1 MARHRGSSEPGGEL
15 TNARLYPYPLHL
27 MKFLGLMVAGM
38 VAALTLSARAE
49 SAQTRALS
57 LEDCIQIAIQ
67 HNLDVQIVRT
77 GPQIAQFNLSGTY
90 GNYDPLFRI
99 DGRHDN
105 NIAPGGFDNQNRVF
119 ASTESKVD
127 TIGSGI
133 SGLLPWGLNYD
144 IGATLRDRYGTYPP
158 GTNGIRSPFET
169 TSGEAGA
176 LTLRQPLLKNFW
188 IDSSRLQIFLNK
200 QNVKISELDVRL
212 QIINTV
218 SEVEAAY
225 FDLIHAEESVK
236 VQQQAMELAERLVAE
251 NRRRVEVGA
260 LAPLDSRQAES
271 QAASSRADLL
281 QAQSARGT
289 LERVLK
295 NLLSDNYNDWANVT
309 VQPTD
314 ALLAIPQQFNLQDSW
329 RVGLAMRP
337 DLLQAKLNVEKQG
350 YVVRY
355 QKNQLYPQLDLVG
368 AYGFAAS
375 SAEFSGALSQLNSAD
390 NPFWGVGAQLT
401 FPLGNTSARNSYKSA
416 KVSKEQIS
424 LQLKQLQQATLIKI
438 ENAMA
443 VAQTSFQRVA
453 ATREARLYSEA
464 ALEAEQTKLEKG
476 KSTTFVVLQLQKDL
490 TSARSAEI
498 RALADYNIALARLAQ
513 NEGST
518 LDRRLITMQVT
529 GAENAYTPVIFPA
542 PPAP

>member
-1 MARHRGSSEPGGEL
+1 
-15 TNARLYPYPLHL
+15 
-27 MKFLGLMVAGM
+27 MKLLGLMAAGM
-38 VAALTLSARAE
+38 VAALAPGAQAEAPQARP
-49 SAQTRALS
+49 LS
-57 LEDCIQIAIQ
+57 LEDCIKIAIE
-67 HNLDVQIVRT
+67 HNLDVQIRRT
-77 GPQIAQFNLSGTY
+77 DPQIAQFTLSGTY
-90 GNYDPLFRI
+90 AGYDPLFRLS
-99 DGRHDN
+99 GSHDYN
-105 NIAPGGFDNQNRVF
+105 LAPGGFDDQGRF
-119 ASTESKVD
+119 YLGTESESD
-127 TIGSGI
+127 SFGSGI

-144 IGATLRDRYGTYPP
+144 IGVRASDRYGTVP
-158 GTNGIRSPFET
+158 GSTPDIRIPFET
-169 TSGEAGA
+169 TSAQVGA

-188 IDSSRLQIFLNK
+188 IDSTRLQIFLNK
-200 QNVKISELDVRL
+200 QNLKISELDLRL

-218 SEVEAAY
+218 TEVEAAY
-225 FDLIHAEESVK
+225 FDLIHAQQSVK
-236 VQQQAMELAERLVAE
+236 VQQQALELAERLVAE

-281 QAQSARGT
+281 AAESSRDT
-289 LERVLK
+289 VERILK
-295 NLLSDNYNDWANVT
+295 NLLSDNYNEWANVT

-329 RVGLAMRP
+329 RAGLALRP
-337 DLLQAKLNVEKQG
+337 DLLQAKLNLEKQG

-368 AYGFAAS
+368 NWGYAAGGAS
-375 SAEFSGALSQLNSAD
+375 REFSDAFGQISSAD
-390 NPFWGVGAQLT
+390 NPFYGVGAALT
-401 FPLGNTSARNSYKSA
+401 FPLGNTGARNNYKVA
-416 KVSKEQIS
+416 KLSKQQSE
-424 LQLKQLQQATLIKI
+424 LQLKQLQQGTLIKI

-453 ATREARLYSEA
+453 ATREARLYAEA

-476 KSTTFVVLQLQKDL
+476 KSTSFVVLQLQRDL

-518 LDRRLITMQVT
+518 LDRRQISLQVSQ
-529 GAENAYTPVIFPA
+529 
-542 PPAP
+542 

>member
-1 MARHRGSSEPGGEL
+1 
-15 TNARLYPYPLHL
+15 
-27 MKFLGLMVAGM
+27 MKLIEFIAAFAGAAITLG
-38 VAALTLSARAE
+38 ARAE
-49 SAQTRALS
+49 APQTRALS
-57 LEDCIQIAIQ
+57 LEDCIQIAVQ
-67 HNLDVQIVRT
+67 HNLDVQIIRT
-77 GPQIAQFNLSGTY
+77 SPELAQFTLSGTY
-90 GNYDPLFRI
+90 GSYDPLFRLS
-99 DGRHDN
+99 GAHTYN
-105 NIAPGGFDNQNRVF
+105 LAPGGFDQQGRVF
-119 ASTESKVD
+119 EGTESK
-127 TIGSGI
+127 INSFGSGI

-144 IGATLRDRYGTYPP
+144 LGLTMADRFGTLPGS
-158 GTNGIRSPFET
+158 GTNASRIPFET

-188 IDSSRLQIFLNK
+188 IDSTRLQIYLNK

-218 SEVEAAY
+218 TDVEAAY
-225 FDLIHAEESVK
+225 FDLIHAQESVK

-260 LAPLDSRQAES
+260 LAPLDSKQAES

-281 QAQSARGT
+281 AAQSARGT

-295 NLLSDNYNDWANVT
+295 NLLSDNYSEWANVI

-314 ALLAIPQQFNLQDSW
+314 ALLAVPQQFSLQESW
-329 RVGLAMRP
+329 RRGLEQRP
-337 DLLQAKLNVEKQG
+337 DLLQARLNLEKQG
-350 YVVRY
+350 YVVKY

-368 AYGFAAS
+368 SYGYAAS
-375 SAEFSGALSQLNSAD
+375 SAEFSGAFSQISSAD
-390 NPFWGVGAQLT
+390 NPFYSVGAQLT
-401 FPLGNTSARNSYKSA
+401 FPLGNIGARNSYKSA
-416 KVSKEQIS
+416 KLTKEQIG

-443 VAQTSFQRVA
+443 VAETSLQRVT
-453 ATREARLYSEA
+453 ATREARLYSES

-518 LDRRLITMQVT
+518 LDRRHMTMHVT
-529 GAENAYTPVIFPA
+529 K
-542 PPAP
+542 

>member
-1 MARHRGSSEPGGEL
+1 M
-15 TNARLYPYPLHL
+15 
-27 MKFLGLMVAGM
+27 
-38 VAALTLSARAE
+38 
-49 SAQTRALS
+49 
-57 LEDCIQIAIQ
+57 
-67 HNLDVQIVRT
+67 
-77 GPQIAQFNLSGTY
+77 
-90 GNYDPLFRI
+90 
-99 DGRHDN
+99 
-105 NIAPGGFDNQNRVF
+105 
-119 ASTESKVD
+119 
-127 TIGSGI
+127 
-133 SGLLPWGLNYD
+133 
-144 IGATLRDRYGTYPP
+144 
-158 GTNGIRSPFET
+158 
-169 TSGEAGA
+169 
-176 LTLRQPLLKNFW
+176 
-188 IDSSRLQIFLNK
+188 
-200 QNVKISELDVRL
+200 
-212 QIINTV
+212 

-225 FDLIHAEESVK
+225 FDLIHAQESVK

-281 QAQSARGT
+281 QAQSTRGT

-295 NLLSDNYNDWANVT
+295 NLLSDNYNDWANVI

-337 DLLQAKLNVEKQG
+337 DLLQAKLNLEKQG

-368 AYGFAAS
+368 GWGYNAGGVS
-375 SAEFSGALSQLNSAD
+375 KEFSDAFGQISSAD
-390 NPFWGVGAQLT
+390 NPFYGVGATLT
-401 FPLGNTSARNSYKSA
+401 FPLGNTGARNSYKSA
-416 KVSKEQIS
+416 KVSKEQIE
-424 LQLKQLQQATLIKI
+424 LQLKQLQQSTLIKI

-443 VAQTSFQRVA
+443 VAETSFQRVT
-453 ATREARLYSEA
+453 ATREARLYAEA

-490 TSARSAEI
+490 TAARSSEI

-518 LDRRLITMQVT
+518 LDRRKINFHVSK
-529 GAENAYTPVIFPA
+529 
-542 PPAP
+542 

>member
-1 MARHRGSSEPGGEL
+1 
-15 TNARLYPYPLHL
+15 
-27 MKFLGLMVAGM
+27 MKLLGFLAAGM

-49 SAQTRALS
+49 SPQTRPLS

-67 HNLDVQIVRT
+67 HNLDVQIVRAT
-77 GPQIAQFNLSGTY
+77 PQIAQFTLAGAY
-90 GNYDPLFRI
+90 GSYNPLFRLS
-99 DGRHDN
+99 GQHDYN
-105 NIAPGGFDNQNRVF
+105 LAPGGFDDQGRFFVG
-119 ASTESKVD
+119 TESKTD
-127 TIGSGI
+127 SIGSGI

-144 IGATLRDRYGTYPP
+144 VGVRAADRYGTFP
-158 GTNGIRSPFET
+158 GTLPDTRIPFEA
-169 TSGEAGA
+169 TSAQVGA

-188 IDSSRLQIFLNK
+188 IDSTRLQIFLNK

-212 QIINTV
+212 QIINSV

-225 FDLIHAEESVK
+225 FDLIHAQESVK

-281 QAQSARGT
+281 QAQATRGT

-295 NLLSDNYNDWANVT
+295 NLLSDNYNEWASVT
-309 VQPTD
+309 IQPTD

-329 RVGLAMRP
+329 RTGLAMRP
-337 DLLQAKLNVEKQG
+337 DLLQAKVNLEKQG

-368 AYGFAAS
+368 SWGYTAGGAS
-375 SAEFSGALSQLNSAD
+375 KEFSDAFSQIGSAD
-390 NPFWGVGAQLT
+390 NPFYSVGAAVT
-401 FPLGNTSARNSYKSA
+401 FPLGNTGARNSYKSA
-416 KVSKEQIS
+416 KVTKEQAE
-424 LQLKQLQQATLIKI
+424 LQLKQIQQTTLIRI

-490 TSARSAEI
+490 TDARSAEI

-529 GAENAYTPVIFPA
+529 GVENAYAPVVFPA
-542 PPAP
+542 PPATR

>member
-1 MARHRGSSEPGGEL
+1 
-15 TNARLYPYPLHL
+15 
-27 MKFLGLMVAGM
+27 
-38 VAALTLSARAE
+38 
-49 SAQTRALS
+49 
-57 LEDCIQIAIQ
+57 
-67 HNLDVQIVRT
+67 VQIVRT
-77 GPQIAQFNLSGTY
+77 GPQIAQFTLSGSY
-90 GNYDPLFRI
+90 GSYDPLFRLS
-99 DGRHDN
+99 GSHDYDLE
-105 NIAPGGFDNQNRVF
+105 PGGFDPQGRLYIGQ
-119 ASTESKVD
+119 ESKTD
-127 TIGSGI
+127 TFGSGI

-144 IGATLRDRYGTYPP
+144 LGGRATDRYGTFPGS
-158 GTNGIRSPFET
+158 GTNVNRISFEST
-169 TSGEAGA
+169 TAQVGA

-188 IDSSRLQIFLNK
+188 IDSTRLQIFLNK
-200 QNVKISELDVRL
+200 QNVKISELEVRL

-218 SEVEAAY
+218 SDVEQAY
-225 FDLIHAEESVK
+225 FDLIHAQESVK

-295 NLLSDNYNDWANVT
+295 NLLSDNYNEWANIS

-314 ALLAIPQQFNLQDSW
+314 ALLAIPQQFNLQASW
-329 RVGLAMRP
+329 LTGLAMRP

-350 YVVRY
+350 YQVRY

-368 AYGFAAS
+368 SWGYTAGGTS
-375 SAEFSGALSQLNSAD
+375 KEFSDAFSQIGSAD
-390 NPFWGVGAQLT
+390 NPFYGVGATLT
-401 FPLGNTSARNSYKSA
+401 FPLSNTGARNSYKSA
-416 KVSKEQIS
+416 KVTKEQIE

-443 VAQTSFQRVA
+443 VAQTSFQRVT
-453 ATREARLYSEA
+453 ATREARLYAEA

-518 LDRRLITMQVT
+518 LDRRQISMQVKQ
-529 GAENAYTPVIFPA
+529 
-542 PPAP
+542 